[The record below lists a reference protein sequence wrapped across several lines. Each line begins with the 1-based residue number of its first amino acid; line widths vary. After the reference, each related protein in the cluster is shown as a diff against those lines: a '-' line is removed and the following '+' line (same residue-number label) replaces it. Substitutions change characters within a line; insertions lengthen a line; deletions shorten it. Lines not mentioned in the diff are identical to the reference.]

1 MGSAME
7 WYQYLSLGL
16 TAWPAVYLKVPW
28 IAHALWMFG
37 LFLGLGIWQGV
48 VFLCETM
55 DKNKKYK
62 AARAAAVAI
71 GKPLLVAGGPL
82 GVSRRRRFLKLMA
95 HGQGDVCLDI
105 DPRAFDGC
113 PCGVVADVRYIP
125 FADKGFGAVFAS
137 HVLEHLPS
145 VADAQKALA
154 EFDRVAEAVFVA
166 YPYRQSIVAWLIPSH
181 HLWVWQ
187 KEGKTYFKQRR
198 I

>member
-1 MGSAME
+1 ME
-7 WYQYLSLGL
+7 WYLLVSI
-16 TAWPAVYLKVPW
+16 T
-28 IAHALWMFG
+28 
-37 LFLGLGIWQGV
+37 LFLGLVSWQGIAV
-48 VFLCETM
+48 LAESR

-62 AARAAAVAI
+62 AASAAAAAT
-71 GKPLLVAGGPL
+71 GKPLLVVGGPW
-82 GVSRRRRFLKLMA
+82 GISQRRRLFWGMA
-95 HGQGDVCLDI
+95 HGHGDVCLDI

-154 EFDRVAEAVFVA
+154 ELDRVAEAVFVA